1 MSKTSAVAAKA
12 LTSSHFEL
20 FGLAPAFALDLAR
33 LDTAYRDIQAKVHPD
48 RFAHAGDAERRASMQ
63 MTTRVNEAYR
73 TLKSPVQR
81 AKYLLELNGV
91 DVAFETNTAMPP
103 EFLVQQMEIREKL
116 EEARDVAALQLL
128 QKDLAAEA
136 KKLETQIT
144 EKIDARHDY
153 ASASD
158 LVRKLMFLERF
169 GEDIDAAYEVVETRG
184 PGS

>member
-1 MSKTSAVAAKA
+1 M
-12 LTSSHFEL
+12 
-20 FGLAPAFALDLAR
+20 
-33 LDTAYRDIQAKVHPD
+33 
-48 RFAHAGDAERRASMQ
+48 
-63 MTTRVNEAYR
+63 
-73 TLKSPVQR
+73 
-81 AKYLLELNGV
+81 

-128 QKDLAAEA
+128 QKDLAVEA
-136 KKLETQIT
+136 KKLEAQIT
-144 EKIDARHDY
+144 ERIDARHDY
-153 ASASD
+153 AGASD